1 MVRLIAILAILTTP
15 AFSQQNVALA
25 QHEKPHMGEPDLPV
39 VVDHA
44 CPFEGCTFREW
55 SVEKDSIVYS
65 SWQENRTQV
74 GTLKTGEK
82 VQGITGVYITRQPDR
97 FLVTQPIPPL
107 SLKVGDVVLQYGEW
121 GEGAADLWADGQL
134 YKSFDWGSTDDGHL
148 ILTDENL
155 HLVRRGIKEW
165 WVQVKRAD
173 GQTCWAI
180 VGDNFGNMDQLGDA
194 PEEKSQSLSSE
205 AVEVPEPE
213 LPVLTE
219 DVCPGKNHTIA
230 HWKIAKEA
238 PMYNSWVSDR
248 SQVGPTM
255 WVGQEV
261 TIIGSM
267 YVVFEPDRVLVTK
280 PIADLSLKTDDV
292 LLRYAYYSE
301 GIADVWAKGVWHKRY
316 YLSATEAK
324 GGGCQS
330 DCNSVVIKNGVKE
343 WWVQITNSSGNTGW
357 VMSLRLN
364 HDDFWDDGNFANLC
378 GD

>member
-1 MVRLIAILAILTTP
+1 
-15 AFSQQNVALA
+15 
-25 QHEKPHMGEPDLPV
+25 MGEPDLPV

-65 SWQENRTQV
+65 SWQGDRAQA

-97 FLVTQPIPPL
+97 LLVTQPIPAL

-121 GEGAADLWADGQL
+121 GEGVVDLWAAGQWH
-134 YKSFDWGSTDDGHL
+134 KTFDSGATDDDGNL
-148 ILTDENL
+148 ILNDENVK
-155 HLVRRGIKEW
+155 LVRHGIKEW

-173 GQTCWAI
+173 GLTGWVLAT
-180 VGDNFGNMDQLGDA
+180 DNFGHMDQFADA
-194 PEEKSQSLSSE
+194 PEEKSQLLSSE
-205 AVEVPEPE
+205 GVEVPEPG
-213 LPVLTE
+213 LPVLSE
-219 DVCPGKNHTIA
+219 DVCPGKNRTIA
-230 HWKIAKEA
+230 HWKIEKEA
-238 PMYNSWVSDR
+238 PMYNSWGRDR
-248 SQVGPTM
+248 SQIGPTM

-261 TIIGSM
+261 TIIGGM
-267 YVVFEPDRVLVTK
+267 YVVYEPDRVLVTK
-280 PIADLSLKTDDV
+280 SIADLSLKTDDV

-316 YLSATEAK
+316 YLAATEAD

-357 VMSLRLN
+357 MMSFRLN
-364 HDDFWDDGNFANLC
+364 HDDFWDDGNFTNLC
-378 GD
+378 AD

>member
-1 MVRLIAILAILTTP
+1 
-15 AFSQQNVALA
+15 
-25 QHEKPHMGEPDLPV
+25 MGEPDLPV

-55 SVEKDSIVYS
+55 SVEKETTIYS
-65 SWQENRTQV
+65 SWQDHRTQV

-82 VQGITGVYITRQPDR
+82 VLGITGIYIIRQPDR
-97 FLVTQPIPPL
+97 FLVTQPIAAL

-121 GEGAADLWADGQL
+121 GEGTADLWAAGQWH
-134 YKSFDWGSTDDGHL
+134 KNFDWAESEDGHL
-148 ILTDENL
+148 ILREENL
-155 HLVRRGIKEW
+155 TLVRHGVKEW

-173 GQTCWAI
+173 GLTGWTPAT
-180 VGDNFGNMDQLGDA
+180 DNFGHMDQLGDT
-194 PEEKSQSLSSE
+194 PEEKSHLSSSE

-213 LPVLTE
+213 LPMLSE
-219 DVCPGKNHTIA
+219 DVCPGKNRTIA
-230 HWKIAKEA
+230 HWKIEKEA
-238 PMYNSWVSDR
+238 PMYNSWGKDR

-267 YVVFEPDRVLVTK
+267 YVVYEPDRVLVTK
-280 PIADLSLKTDDV
+280 PIPDLSLKNDDV
-292 LLRYAYYSE
+292 LLRYAYYGE
-301 GIADVWAKGVWHKRY
+301 GVADVWAKGVWHKQY
-316 YLSATEAK
+316 YLAATQAD

-364 HDDFWDDGNFANLC
+364 HGDFWDDGNFANLC
-378 GD
+378 AD